1 MKYLCIFDMDE
12 TLLSPDKS
20 ISPENKAALR
30 KLTECNV
37 GISIATGR
45 SPFFIR
51 KQVEM
56 LSLKLPV
63 IACNGGMIVT
73 CDNSRIIWENPIHK
87 QTLKNLFHYF
97 LDQHAD
103 FLAYSG
109 KMVYFAQNSFRVGM
123 FHEYNRTVPPHMQV
137 PLQEFSRAD
146 LELPL
151 PDINKILLYNP
162 QDMQVEYLRSIPGLE
177 VVFSM
182 NKSLDIM
189 QAGSTKGRAVLALGS
204 YLGIPAENIAV
215 FGDNENDISMFTS
228 GALGIA
234 MGNSSDEVKQKARYV
249 TGTNRESGVAQGI
262 YKYVLP
268 YFGLTP

>member
-20 ISPENKAALR
+20 ISPENEEALR
-30 KLTECNV
+30 ELSDLDV
-37 GISIATGR
+37 GITVATGR

-51 KQVEM
+51 KQIEM
-56 LSLKLPV
+56 LSIKLPV
-63 IACNGGMIVT
+63 IACNGGMIVNS
-73 CDNSRIIWENPIHK
+73 DNTRIIWENPIEK
-87 QTLKNLFHYF
+87 QSLKALFHYF
-97 LDQHAD
+97 WDQQAD

-109 KMVYFAQNSFRVGM
+109 QMVYFTPGSYRVGM
-123 FHEYNRTVPPHMQV
+123 FHEYNRTVPLLLQV
-137 PLQEFSRAD
+137 PLKEFSRAD

-162 QDMQVEYLRSIPGLE
+162 KDEQVEYLRKIPGLE

-189 QAGSTKGRAVLALGS
+189 QAGSTKGRAVLTLGS

-234 MGNSSDEVKQKARYV
+234 MGNSSEEVKQKARYV
-249 TGTNRESGVAQGI
+249 TGTNSESGVAQGI

-268 YFGLTP
+268 YFGLSS